1 MSDGDLYM
9 TVTVEGA
16 TVPVL
21 VSNPK
26 QGRAL
31 DDRSGSTP
39 RSRGES
45 AQERQGTDA
54 QETTGSSPKGTN
66 GRVI

>member
-1 MSDGDLYM
+1 VANGDLYM

-16 TVPVL
+16 TVPLL

-39 RSRGES
+39 RSRGKS
-45 AQERQGTDA
+45 AQEQQGTDA